1 LKLHHLGFAI
11 ALAVNMSAIA
21 EENDNIENIIVTGSY
36 NAVEQAQIT
45 SSAIV
50 VERDALLALSSHSLV
65 DALRQVP
72 SLWVESQGGPGGLTS
87 IVMRGAES
95 NHTLVLVDGVQLNDP
110 TNSRGGSVDL
120 NHINMQSIKRIE
132 IIRGAQSSIYGSDA
146 LAGVIHIIT
155 LEPGSETVVSA
166 FTTIGSDEYFSYGA
180 GVSGSIDSL
189 GYSFKA
195 QIKDAGEPL
204 KGSTAE
210 NTDLVAKLNWISD
223 AHQLAFSYRYFD
235 GDSTTYPEQS
245 GGPKFAQS
253 EALDTSDYLNQQA
266 AINWLWQVTPL
277 WKSRVSS
284 TWFNREDHYL
294 SPGIVPYTSVPENGA
309 KTDFTRTSTTWVN
322 TIGGQELLWVNV
334 GLETKKE
341 KGFSDGYL
349 DIGFTLPTAFDLDRR
364 IDSAFFNVNS
374 IITERLLL
382 QASVRHDD
390 AQGFKADQSVQ
401 LGVRYQ
407 LTDNLSFL
415 LNRGEGFK
423 LPSFFALGH
432 TLVGNPDL
440 QPESSVTME
449 FGVEWQSQQITASA
463 NYFDNEYRDLVDFD
477 AELFTNVNRA
487 SVDIS
492 GIDGHVQWQSLDK
505 HLQLNGQFNYSD
517 VDAPNPLNGRPKMTL
532 GSSVGYHPDDQ
543 LSYNLQALWVD
554 ERYATT
560 LYTGEVQQQTL
571 DSYVRLDANV
581 QYQYNSNWQLS
592 LQLTNITN
600 SNYQDDIGFAA
611 NGPAFYVG
619 VEAVEF
625 LQRRAFPCFSCN
637 V

>member
-1 LKLHHLGFAI
+1 MVI
-11 ALAVNMSAIA
+11 SMSAIA
-21 EENDNIENIIVTGSY
+21 EDNDSLENIIVTGSY
-36 NAVEQAQIT
+36 SAVEQAQIT

-50 VERDALLALSSHSLV
+50 VGREALFALSSHSVV

-155 LEPGSETVVSA
+155 MEPGSETEVNA
-166 FTTIGSDEYFSYGA
+166 FATIGSDEYYTYGA

-189 GYSFKA
+189 GYSLKA
-195 QIKDAGEPL
+195 QAKDAGEPL

-210 NTDLVAKLNWISD
+210 NSDLVAKLNWLSD
-223 AHQLAFSYRYFD
+223 AHQVAFSYRYFD
-235 GDSTTYPEQS
+235 GNNTTYPEQS
-245 GGPKFAQS
+245 GGPEFAQS
-253 EALDTSDYLNQQA
+253 EELDSSDYRNQQA
-266 AINWLWQVTPL
+266 AINWLWQITPQ
-277 WKSRVSS
+277 WMSRISN
-284 TWFNREDHYL
+284 TWFNREDDYR
-294 SPGIVPYTSVPENGA
+294 SPGIVPYSSVPANGA
-309 KTDFTRTSTTWVN
+309 TTDFTRTSTTWVN
-322 TIGGQELLWVNV
+322 TIGDQELLWVNV

-349 DIGFTLPTAFDLDRR
+349 DIGFALPTAFDLDRR
-364 IDSAFFNVNS
+364 INSAFFNVNS
-374 IITERLLL
+374 IIIEDLLL

-390 AQGFKADQSVQ
+390 AEGFKAHQSVQ
-401 LGVRYQ
+401 VGARYQ

-440 QPESSVTME
+440 QPETSITME
-449 FGVEWQSQQITASA
+449 VGIEWQSQQVKASA

-492 GIDGHVQWQSLDK
+492 GIDGHVQWQSLGK
-505 HLQLNGQFNYSD
+505 HWHVNGQFNYSD
-517 VDAPNPLNGRPKMTL
+517 IDAPNPLNGRPEITL
-532 GSSVGYHPDDQ
+532 GGSVGYRADDA
-543 LSYNLQALWVD
+543 LSYNLQGMWVD
-554 ERYATT
+554 ERFATS

-581 QYQYNSNWQLS
+581 QYQYNTSWQLS

-600 SNYQDDIGFAA
+600 SDYQDDIGFAA

-619 VEAVEF
+619 ANY
-625 LQRRAFPCFSCN
+625 RM
-637 V
+637 

>member
-1 LKLHHLGFAI
+1 MKLLQLGLAI
-11 ALAVNMSAIA
+11 SLAVNMSAFA
-21 EENDNIENIIVTGSY
+21 EENDSLENIIVTGSY
-36 NAVEQAQIT
+36 SAVEQAQIT
-45 SSAIV
+45 SSAFV
-50 VERDALLALSSHSLV
+50 VERAALLALSSNSVV
-65 DALRQVP
+65 DALRQLP

-110 TNSRGGSVDL
+110 TNTRGGSVDL
-120 NHINMQSIKRIE
+120 NQINIQSIKRIE

-155 LEPGSETVVSA
+155 MEPGSETEVNA
-166 FTTIGSDEYFSYGA
+166 FATIGSDSYYTYGA
-180 GVSGSIDSL
+180 GISGSVDSL
-189 GYSFKA
+189 GYSLKA
-195 QIKDAGEPL
+195 QMKDAGEPL
-204 KGSTAE
+204 RGSTAE
-210 NTDLVAKLNWISD
+210 NSDVVAKLNWLSD
-223 AHQLAFSYRYFD
+223 NHQVDFSYRYFD
-235 GDSTTYPEQS
+235 GENTTYPEQS
-245 GGPKFAQS
+245 GGPEFAQS
-253 EALDTSDYLNQQA
+253 DALDSSDYRNQQV
-266 AINWLWQVTPL
+266 AINWQWQINPL

-284 TWFNREDHYL
+284 TWFNREDDYQ
-294 SPGIVPYTSVPENGA
+294 SPGIVPYSSVPANGA

-322 TIGGQELLWVNV
+322 TIGDQELLWVNT

-341 KGFSDGYL
+341 QGISDGYL
-349 DIGFTLPTAFDLDRR
+349 DIGFLLPTTFDLDRR
-364 IDSAFFNVNS
+364 IDSAFFSVNT

-390 AQGFKADQSVQ
+390 AQGFNADQSIQ
-401 LGVRYQ
+401 LGARYQ

-449 FGVEWQSQQITASA
+449 VGLEWQSKQLSASI
-463 NYFDNEYRDLVDFD
+463 NYFDNEYRNLVDFD

-492 GIDGHVQWQSLDK
+492 GIDGHVQWQSINK
-505 HLQLNGQFNYSD
+505 HWQVNGQFNYSD
-517 VDAPNPLNGRPKMTL
+517 IEAPNPLNGRPEMTL
-532 GSSVGYHPDDQ
+532 GSAVGYHPDGS
-543 LSYNLQALWVD
+543 LSYNFQVLWVD

-581 QYQYNSNWQLS
+581 QYQYNPNWQLS
-592 LQLTNITN
+592 LQLTNLTN
-600 SNYQDDIGFAA
+600 SDYQDDIGFVA
-611 NGPAFYVG
+611 NGPAFYLG
-619 VEAVEF
+619 ARYS
-625 LQRRAFPCFSCN
+625 L
-637 V
+637 

>member
-1 LKLHHLGFAI
+1 MKLHHLGLAI
-11 ALAVNMSAIA
+11 SVAMSLPTKA
-21 EENDNIENIIVTGSY
+21 EEKHNIENIIVTGSY
-36 NAVEQAQIT
+36 TAVEQAQIT

-50 VERDALLALSSHSLV
+50 VDRDVLLALSSHSLV

-110 TNSRGGSVDL
+110 TNTRGGSVDL

-155 LEPGSETVVSA
+155 MEPGSETEVNA
-166 FTTIGSDEYFSYGA
+166 FATIGSDDYYTYGA
-180 GVSGSIDSL
+180 GISGSVDSL

-195 QIKDAGEPL
+195 QKKDAGESL

-210 NTDLVAKLNWISD
+210 NTDLVAKLNWLSD
-223 AHQLAFSYRYFD
+223 THQIAFSYRYFD
-235 GDSTTYPEQS
+235 GNNTTYPEQS
-245 GGPKFAQS
+245 GGPQLALS
-253 EALDTSDYLNQQA
+253 EALDSSDYRNQQA
-266 AINWLWQVTPL
+266 AINWQWQIMPQ

-284 TWFNREDHYL
+284 TWFNREDAYQ
-294 SPGIVPYTSVPENGA
+294 SPGIVPFSSVPANGA
-309 KTDFTRTSTTWVN
+309 NTDFSRTSTTWVN
-322 TIGGQELLWVNV
+322 TLGDQEVLWANV

-341 KGFSDGYL
+341 QGVSDGYL
-349 DIGFTLPTAFDLDRR
+349 DIGFLLPTTFDLDRR
-364 IDSAFFNVNS
+364 IDSAFVNLNGF
-374 IITERLLL
+374 ITEGLLL

-390 AQGFKADQSVQ
+390 ANGFEADQSVQ

-407 LTDNLSFL
+407 LNDNLSFL

-440 QPESSVTME
+440 KPETSITME
-449 FGVEWQSQQITASA
+449 FGIEWQNKQIAASA
-463 NYFDNEYRDLVDFD
+463 NYFDNKYRDLVDFD

-487 SVDIS
+487 SVDIN
-492 GIDGHVQWQSLDK
+492 GVDGYVQWHSLDK
-505 HLQLNGQFNYSD
+505 KWHVNGQFNYSD
-517 VDAPNPLNGRPKMTL
+517 IDAQNPLNGRPKITL
-532 GSSVGYHPDDQ
+532 GNSFGYSPNNM
-543 LSYNLQALWVD
+543 LSYNLQGMWVD
-554 ERYATT
+554 ERFATS
-560 LYTGEVQQQTL
+560 LYTGDAQQQTL
-571 DSYVRLDANV
+571 NSYMRFDANV
-581 QYQYNSNWQLS
+581 QYQYATNWQFS

-600 SNYQDDIGFAA
+600 RDYQDDIGFAA
-611 NGPAFYVG
+611 NGPAFYLS
-619 VEAVEF
+619 ASYN
-625 LQRRAFPCFSCN
+625 L
-637 V
+637 